1 MFFVY
6 IPFVGMFLQLF
17 IIKQTMANQNNDT
30 QIIGKETLSTFSDK
44 VIKKVDILAI
54 DPEDKDA
61 CISTDELELLDSGG
75 GEEDN
80 LNLKE
85 AQLDYTDDDGEA
97 LNEGS
102 DFSGKDLDV
111 PGNDLDDAD
120 ELIGEEDEENNSY
133 SKSDQDD

>member
-1 MFFVY
+1 
-6 IPFVGMFLQLF
+6 MFLQLL
-17 IIKQTMANQNNDT
+17 IKKQTMANQNNNT
-30 QIIGKETLSTFSDK
+30 LIIGKETLSTFSDK

-61 CISTDELELLDSGG
+61 GILTDELLDSGG

-102 DFSGKDLDV
+102 DYSGKDLDV

>member
-44 VIKKVDILAI
+44 VIKKVNVSAI
-54 DPEDKDA
+54 DTEDKDA
-61 CISTDELELLDSGG
+61 GISTDELELLDSGN

-102 DFSGKDLDV
+102 DLSGKDLDV

>member
-6 IPFVGMFLQLF
+6 IPIVGMFLQLF

-30 QIIGKETLSTFSDK
+30 QIIGKETLSIFSDK

-61 CISTDELELLDSGG
+61 GILTDELLDSGG

-85 AQLDYTDDDGEA
+85 EQLDYTDDDGDA

-102 DFSGKDLDV
+102 DYSGKDLDV
-111 PGNDLDDAD
+111 TGNDLDDGD
-120 ELIGEEDEENNSY
+120 ELIGEEDEENNIY

>member
-1 MFFVY
+1 MNVSP
-6 IPFVGMFLQLF
+6 IV
-17 IIKQTMANQNNDT
+17 
-30 QIIGKETLSTFSDK
+30 
-44 VIKKVDILAI
+44 
-54 DPEDKDA
+54 PEDKDA
-61 CISTDELELLDSGG
+61 TISPDELELLDTGG

-85 AQLDYTDDDGEA
+85 EQLDDTDDDGDA

-102 DFSGKDLDV
+102 DYSGKDLDV
-111 PGNDLDDAD
+111 PGNDLDDGD

>member
-1 MFFVY
+1 
-6 IPFVGMFLQLF
+6 
-17 IIKQTMANQNNDT
+17 MANQNNDT
-30 QIIGKETLSTFSDK
+30 LIIGKETLSIFSNK
-44 VIKKVDILAI
+44 VIKKVNVSPIVS
-54 DPEDKDA
+54 EDKDA
-61 CISTDELELLDSGG
+61 DISPDELELLDTGG
-75 GEEDN
+75 GEEDD

-85 AQLDYTDDDGEA
+85 AQLDYTDDDGDA

-102 DFSGKDLDV
+102 DYSGKDLDV

>member
-1 MFFVY
+1 
-6 IPFVGMFLQLF
+6 
-17 IIKQTMANQNNDT
+17 MANQNNET
-30 QIIGKETLSTFSDK
+30 IIIGKETLSTSSDK
-44 VIKKVDILAI
+44 VFKKEDVSAI

-61 CISTDELELLDSGG
+61 GISPDELELLDSGG
-75 GEEDN
+75 GGEDD

-85 AQLDYTDDDGEA
+85 AQLDATDDDGETP
-97 LNEGS
+97 NEGS
-102 DFSGKDLDV
+102 DYSGKDLDV

>member
-1 MFFVY
+1 
-6 IPFVGMFLQLF
+6 
-17 IIKQTMANQNNDT
+17 MANQNNDT

-44 VIKKVDILAI
+44 VIKKVNVSAI
-54 DPEDKDA
+54 DTEDKDA
-61 CISTDELELLDSGG
+61 GISTDELELLDSGN

-102 DFSGKDLDV
+102 DLSGKDLDV

>member
-1 MFFVY
+1 VY

-17 IIKQTMANQNNDT
+17 IKKQTMANQNNDT
-30 QIIGKETLSTFSDK
+30 LIIGKETLSTFSDK
-44 VIKKVDILAI
+44 VIKKVDVSAI
-54 DPEDKDA
+54 DPEHKDA
-61 CISTDELELLDSGG
+61 GISTNELQLLDSGG
-75 GEEDN
+75 GEEEN

-97 LNEGS
+97 LNEDS
-102 DFSGKDLDV
+102 DYSGKDLDV

-133 SKSDQDD
+133 SKSDKDV